1 MSSIHFLLRFLQ
13 ADTLYPFRTGPETD
27 VIATHPHD
35 TVPARRQSARGRS
48 GGSPGAGAPT
58 DLVTAM
64 SATATPET
72 AAASRSSG
80 RPRIVRQLVTMAL
93 LGAMVLALLASVPAL
108 RGVLREIR
116 YMNPI
121 WLGVAIA
128 LELASDVSFVVLFR
142 RFFDRLPAP
151 ETRALAW
158 TEQATG
164 ALLPGGGAGGLA
176 IGGWLA
182 HLAGAPLEWIVRR
195 SGGVFF
201 LTSAVNGATVIG
213 AGLALVLGA
222 AGPHNFARAGLP
234 ALLVA
239 LGVASVAVL
248 PLVVRSRPNTP
259 RWIRGISAGV
269 DDAEQTTFRHPSWR
283 LAGSLGYLGFDM
295 AVLWTCLH
303 AFGDTTSV
311 PALVLAYNIGYLANA
326 LPIPGGI
333 GVLDAGLTGALVLY
347 GVSGTHAVAAVLVYH
362 AIALWVPGLGG
373 FLAYLRLRPR
383 LLNDPAA
390 PQLYRPDDLSGSSG
404 EAARPE

>member
-1 MSSIHFLLRFLQ
+1 MWRSK
-13 ADTLYPFRTGPETD
+13 
-27 VIATHPHD
+27 IA
-35 TVPARRQSARGRS
+35 
-48 GGSPGAGAPT
+48 
-58 DLVTAM
+58 
-64 SATATPET
+64 
-72 AAASRSSG
+72 
-80 RPRIVRQLVTMAL
+80 RQLITMAL
-93 LGAMVLALLASVPAL
+93 LAALVITLLASVPAL

-116 YMNPI
+116 HMNPI
-121 WLGVAIA
+121 WLAVAIA
-128 LELASDVSFVVLFR
+128 LEFASDVSFVVLFR
-142 RFFDRLPAP
+142 GFFDRLPAR

-213 AGLALVLGA
+213 AGIALVLGA
-222 AGPHNFARAGLP
+222 AGPHDFVRTGLP

-239 LGVASVAVL
+239 LGIASVAAL

-269 DDAEQTTFRHPSWR
+269 DDAERTTFRHPSWR
-283 LAGSLGYLGFDM
+283 LAGALGYLGFDI

-303 AFGDTTSV
+303 AFGDTTGV
-311 PALVLAYNIGYLANA
+311 PAVVLAYNIGYLANA

-333 GVLDAGLTGALVLY
+333 GVLDAGLAGALVLY
-347 GVSGTHAVAAVLVYH
+347 GASGTDAAAAVLVYH

-373 FLAYLRLRPR
+373 SLAYLRLRPR
-383 LLNDPAA
+383 LVNDPAA
-390 PQLYRPDDLSGSSG
+390 PQLYVDHDSRASGPSC
-404 EAARPE
+404 AARPRAVAMRSRSRSVRLPAGER